1 MIYKETIDTLPSNLY
16 LAEQIKLGEIKCAAQ
31 QGIDMYQLMEAAG
44 HAVFDCVLA
53 KYANANHIVVLAGT
67 GNNGGD
73 AYVVAR
79 LINHSNMPVTVF
91 SPKPQSKLKG
101 DAEIARQSFLSNGGT
116 IVALDQLPD
125 FFAKVQPSLLID
137 GLLGTGFDGKLRD
150 NYRVA
155 LEFINTKSIPIIA
168 IDLPSGLNSDTGHV
182 VDFSLKATYTVT
194 FIGLKIGLVTGD
206 GPDYCGTLLF
216 AGLGIEQ
223 CLNQSNT
230 ASAVWLKSPSQSK
243 LQKRKYNSHKGSFGH
258 VVCIGGAVGMPGA
271 IFMAAKSAL
280 RTGAGKVTVITHP
293 QNVTLVNGLAPEL
306 MVFSCDGEMDQSIQ
320 DKISHA
326 DILVVGPGLSDT
338 SWGETIFTQLVHFGL
353 LAHAPTILD
362 ADALNLLSKH
372 YDVLIKSRNINQWVL
387 TPHPLEAARLLDS
400 SVADI
405 SKNRVVSAQKI
416 ADKYS
421 AVVVLKGCGSIIT
434 DGTHVAING
443 SGNPGMAT
451 AGMGDVLAG
460 VIAGVLTNCGK
471 NEIDLQKTTE
481 KAVFLH
487 GLAGDITAKNGE
499 IGIISTDVIDFMPK
513 ALDICIK

>member
-16 LAEQIKLGEIKCAAQ
+16 LAEQIKLGEIKCAEQ

-53 KYANANHIVVLAGT
+53 KYSHANHIIVLAGT

-91 SPKPQSKLKG
+91 SPKPQSKLRG
-101 DAEIARQSFLSNGGT
+101 DAEIARQSFLSHGGT
-116 IVALDQLPD
+116 IVGLEKLPD
-125 FFAKVQPSLLID
+125 LVDELHPSLLID
-137 GLLGTGFDGKLRD
+137 GLLGTGFDGALRD
-150 NYRVA
+150 EYRVA
-155 LEFINTKSIPIIA
+155 LEFISTLSLPIIA
-168 IDLPSGLNSDTGHV
+168 IDLPSGLNGDTGHV
-182 VDFSLKATYTVT
+182 VDFAIKATYTVT
-194 FIGLKIGLVTGD
+194 FVGLKVGLVTGD

-216 AGLGIEQ
+216 SGLGIEQ
-223 CLNQSNT
+223 CLNHSNIAT
-230 ASAVWLKSPSQSK
+230 ATWLKSPIQAQ
-243 LQKRKYNSHKGSFGH
+243 LQKRKFNSHKGSFGH

-280 RTGAGKVTVITHP
+280 RSGAGKVTVITHP
-293 QNVTLVNGLAPEL
+293 QNVTLINSLAPEL
-306 MVFSCDGEMDQSIQ
+306 MVFGSDGEMDQSIK
-320 DKISHA
+320 DRISHA
-326 DILVVGPGLSDT
+326 DILVVGPGLSVAP
-338 SWGETIFTQLVHFGL
+338 WGESVFTQLVADDL
-353 LAHAPTILD
+353 LAHIPTILD
-362 ADALNLLSKH
+362 ADALNLLCKH
-372 YDVLIKSRNINQWVL
+372 YVPLVKNKNLNKWVL
-387 TPHPLEAARLLDS
+387 TPHPLEAARLLDI
-400 SVADI
+400 SVLDV
-405 SKNRVVSAQKI
+405 SKNRVAI
-416 ADKYS
+416 ARDIAHKFG

-434 DGTHVAING
+434 DGVNVAING

-460 VIAGVLTNCGK
+460 VIAGVMTNFDK
-471 NEIDLQKTTE
+471 NETALQKSTQ

-499 IGIISTDVIDFMPK
+499 IGIISTDVIELMPQ